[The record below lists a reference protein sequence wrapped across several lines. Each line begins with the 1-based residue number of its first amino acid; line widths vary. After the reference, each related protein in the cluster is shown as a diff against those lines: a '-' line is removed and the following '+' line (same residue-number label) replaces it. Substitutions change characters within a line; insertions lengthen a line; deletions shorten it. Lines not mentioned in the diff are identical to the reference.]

1 MRSIVQMAFGLVF
14 VAALL
19 EPALAKSFANTYV
32 SFDIPD
38 DWQCSLEKTEY
49 VCKPPAGP
57 DGKYSMIVIL
67 TAKEVGP
74 MDSPQLYIQHL
85 QNDVGTKAG
94 VKTVRAPT
102 STLIGQVI
110 WLDAIYLNSEVKNYQ
125 TRYLA
130 RTEGNLGVLVTFSA
144 HRSVA
149 KQAQAISDQI
159 AKSVQVNSYRA
170 RPELEE
176 DGH

>member
-1 MRSIVQMAFGLVF
+1 MRSIVQMVLGLVF
-14 VAALL
+14 VTALVG
-19 EPALAKSFANTYV
+19 PAQAKSFENTYV
-32 SFDIPD
+32 KFEIPD
-38 DWQCSLEKTEY
+38 DWQCSLEDTEY
-49 VCKPPAGP
+49 VCKPPAGL

-74 MDSPQLYIQHL
+74 MDSPQIYTQHL
-85 QNDVGTKAG
+85 EDVGRQAG
-94 VKTVRAPT
+94 VETVRAPT

-110 WLDAIYLNSEVKNYQ
+110 WLDAIYKNSEVRNYQ

-144 HRSVA
+144 HLSVA
-149 KQAQAISDQI
+149 DQAQAISDQI

-170 RPELEE
+170 RPELRD
-176 DGH
+176 DGN

>member
-1 MRSIVQMAFGLVF
+1 MRCFIQMVLGVIF
-14 VAALL
+14 VLALGG
-19 EPALAKSFANTYV
+19 PAQAKSFANTYV

-38 DWQCSLEKTEY
+38 DWQCRLEETEF

-67 TAKEVGP
+67 TAKEVGS

-85 QNDVGTKAG
+85 QDEVATKSG
-94 VKTVRAPT
+94 VETVQAPT

-110 WLDAIYLNSEVKNYQ
+110 WLDAIYWNSEVPNYK

-149 KQAQAISDQI
+149 DEAQAISDQI
-159 AKSVQVNSYRA
+159 ARSVQVNSYRA

>member
-1 MRSIVQMAFGLVF
+1 MRSIVHMVLGLVF
-14 VAALL
+14 AAALVG
-19 EPALAKSFANTYV
+19 PAQSKSFANTYV
-32 SFDIPD
+32 SFDMPN
-38 DWQCSLEKTEY
+38 DWQCVLEETEY

-57 DGKYSMIVIL
+57 DGKYSMIAIL

-85 QNDVGTKAG
+85 QDDVGTTAG
-94 VKTVRAPT
+94 VETVRAPK

-144 HRSVA
+144 HLSVA
-149 KQAQAISDQI
+149 NQAQAISDQI

-170 RPELEE
+170 RPELQE

>member
-1 MRSIVQMAFGLVF
+1 MRSIVQIVLGLVSL
-14 VAALL
+14 AALVGF
-19 EPALAKSFANTYV
+19 AQAKSFANTYV
-32 SFDIPD
+32 SFDMPD
-38 DWQCSLEKTEY
+38 DWQCVLEETEY
-49 VCKPPAGP
+49 VCKPTAGP

-85 QNDVGTKAG
+85 QDDVGTKAG
-94 VKTVRAPT
+94 VETVRVPT

-110 WLDAIYLNSEVKNYQ
+110 WLDAIYLNSEIKNYQ

-149 KQAQAISDQI
+149 ARAQSISDRI
-159 AKSVQVNSYRA
+159 AKSVKVNSFRA

-176 DGH
+176 DGR

>member
-1 MRSIVQMAFGLVF
+1 MRSIVQMVLALVF
-14 VAALL
+14 VAALTD
-19 EPALAKSFANTYV
+19 PAQAKSFANTYV
-32 SFDIPD
+32 TFDIPD
-38 DWQCSLEKTEY
+38 DWQCSPEGTEY
-49 VCKPPAGP
+49 VCQPPAGP
-57 DGKYSMIVIL
+57 DGKYRMIVIL

-74 MDSPQLYIQHL
+74 MDSPQLYIQQL
-85 QNDVGTKAG
+85 LDIGTEAG
-94 VKTVRAPT
+94 VETVRVPT

-110 WLDAIYLNSEVKNYQ
+110 WLDAIYWNSEVKNYL

-149 KQAQAISDQI
+149 DQARAISDQI

-170 RPELEE
+170 RPELGE

>member
-1 MRSIVQMAFGLVF
+1 MRSTVQVVLGLVF
-14 VAALL
+14 VAALVGS
-19 EPALAKSFANTYV
+19 AQAKSFANTYL

-38 DWQCSLEKTEY
+38 EWQCRLEETEY
-49 VCKPPAGP
+49 VCLPPANP
-57 DGKYSMIVIL
+57 EGKYSMTVIL

-74 MDSPQLYIQHL
+74 IDSPQLYIQYL
-85 QNDVGTKAG
+85 QDVVGTKAG
-94 VKTVRAPT
+94 VETVRAPT

-110 WLDAIYLNSEVKNYQ
+110 WIDAIYWNSEVKDYQ

-149 KQAQAISDQI
+149 NQAQAISDRI
-159 AKSVQVNSYRA
+159 AKSLQVNSYRA
-170 RPELEE
+170 RPELQE

>member
-1 MRSIVQMAFGLVF
+1 MMA
-14 VAALL
+14 
-19 EPALAKSFANTYV
+19 
-32 SFDIPD
+32 
-38 DWQCSLEKTEY
+38 
-49 VCKPPAGP
+49 
-57 DGKYSMIVIL
+57 IL

-85 QNDVGTKAG
+85 TDEVAKEAG
-94 VKTVRAPT
+94 VQTVREPT

-110 WLDAIYLNSEVKNYQ
+110 WLDATYRNSEIRDYQ

-149 KQAQAISDQI
+149 SRAQAISDQI
-159 AKSVQVNSYRA
+159 AKSVRVNSYLA
-170 RPELEE
+170 RPELHD
-176 DGH
+176 DGQ

>member
-1 MRSIVQMAFGLVF
+1 MASGLVC
-14 VAALL
+14 VATLAG
-19 EPALAKSFANTYV
+19 PIQAKSFANTYV

-38 DWQCSLEKTEY
+38 DWQCSLEETEY

-74 MDSPQLYIQHL
+74 LDSPQLYIQHL
-85 QNDVGTKAG
+85 QEDVGAKAG
-94 VKTVRAPT
+94 VKTVLPPT

-110 WLDAIYLNSEVKNYQ
+110 WLDATYLNSEIENYQ

-144 HRSVA
+144 HVSVA
-149 KQAQAISDQI
+149 KQAQVISDQI
-159 AKSVQVNSYRA
+159 ARSVQVNSYLA

-176 DGH
+176 GGH